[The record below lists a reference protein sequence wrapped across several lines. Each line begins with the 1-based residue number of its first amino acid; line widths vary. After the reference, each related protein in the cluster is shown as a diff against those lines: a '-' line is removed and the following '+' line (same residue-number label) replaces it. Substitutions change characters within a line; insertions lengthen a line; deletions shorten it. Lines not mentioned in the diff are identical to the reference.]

1 MGAQGADAL
10 EVLRDLWRSQA
21 QTDLDLGDD
30 CETKAC
36 KKMSDA
42 GVGFDDFAGAGE
54 ADRSA
59 AWRARLEREGKLG
72 PGGRLPALL
81 LPPDRPDPTD
91 AGCPIQWNTPEPY
104 PSSPSSCAAA
114 VTWPTADSPPPCSC
128 RSRCAARCCSRARS
142 AWARPRSPTR
152 WRPASAA
159 GSSGCSATRASAP
172 ARRCTSGTT
181 RARCCG

>member
-59 AWRARLEREGKLG
+59 AWRARQLPLRSLTESTSSSSLLSPSNM
-72 PGGRLPALL
+72 PGARSGGAVHAAMPLPHSLIVRPPPPRARKPGRLSHGGWTS
-81 LPPDRPDPTD
+81 D
-91 AGCPIQWNTPEPY
+91 
-104 PSSPSSCAAA
+104 
-114 VTWPTADSPPPCSC
+114 
-128 RSRCAARCCSRARS
+128 
-142 AWARPRSPTR
+142 
-152 WRPASAA
+152 
-159 GSSGCSATRASAP
+159 P
-172 ARRCTSGTT
+172 ARGRFF
-181 RARCCG
+181 RVLL